1 MSTPKQLVSA
11 RVSQETLEKIE
22 EMAEALRRS
31 KSWIVADALEN
42 EVARQ
47 YRVLEYQKIV
57 GKEKGKGKAKA
68 KAKKKAE

>member
-11 RVSQETLEKIE
+11 RVSQKTLEKIE

-47 YRVLEYQKIV
+47 YRVLEYQKV
-57 GKEKGKGKAKA
+57 VGKGKAKG
-68 KAKKKAE
+68 KKKVASE